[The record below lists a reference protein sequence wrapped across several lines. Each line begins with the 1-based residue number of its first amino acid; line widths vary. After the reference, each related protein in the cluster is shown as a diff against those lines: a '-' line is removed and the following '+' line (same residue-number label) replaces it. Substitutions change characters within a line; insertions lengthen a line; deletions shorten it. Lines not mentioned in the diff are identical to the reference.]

1 MRDIYNL
8 INETSSDVSC
18 LKKNRLTEE
27 EKASVLCFIR
37 EQEKNTKAASAA
49 GREAGTIVRAAAD
62 RNKDHEN
69 MTKISSTH
77 KRRKNH
83 MRRSTKRK
91 AIAAAA
97 VAAAVLV
104 GGTAYAAVH
113 WSRGLSESMHITEE
127 QKTELEKTDI
137 VSFVGQSVTK
147 GDVTVSTEQC
157 IVDNYCAYISFR
169 VSGYQIG
176 EGQEPGF
183 GTINVSVDGKADMDE
198 NSNFNWV
205 GSFYNG
211 IVMGPNGEAAYADGT
226 TPDGDITE
234 RFVQDDGSM
243 EFILILST
251 NEKGLF
257 INKPVHV
264 EFNGLGTVAK
274 AAYTPD
280 LEENFAFD
288 WTFTGSSEAKEIDL
302 NEVLGDSGATV
313 THTEI
318 SPVSFCV
325 TYEFPRVEIPTEAV
339 DENGNVIPMTEY
351 KEPPAPKGVRMKDGT
366 MYPYLL
372 CGPGSMGYESKD
384 SDTYCCR
391 LSTDRVIDPDQ
402 VESILFLK
410 SVPEGEGVLTEENFY
425 MVPVN

>member
-1 MRDIYNL
+1 
-8 INETSSDVSC
+8 
-18 LKKNRLTEE
+18 
-27 EKASVLCFIR
+27 
-37 EQEKNTKAASAA
+37 
-49 GREAGTIVRAAAD
+49 
-62 RNKDHEN
+62 
-69 MTKISSTH
+69 
-77 KRRKNH
+77 

-91 AIAAAA
+91 VIAAAA

-104 GGTAYAAVH
+104 SGTAYAAVH

-176 EGQEPGF
+176 EGEEPGF
-183 GTINVSVDGKADMDE
+183 DTIDVSLDGVSDMDE
-198 NSNFNWV
+198 NSNFNWC

-211 IVMGPNGEAAYADGT
+211 LVSGPDGRAVYADGSAI
-226 TPDGDITE
+226 PEEGNIE
-234 RFVQDDGSM
+234 KFVQDDGSM

-251 NEKGLF
+251 GEKGLF

-264 EFNGLGTVAK
+264 EFTGLGTVAK
-274 AAYTPD
+274 AEYAPV
-280 LEENFAFD
+280 LEDSFAFD
-288 WTFTGSSEAKEIDL
+288 WTFAGSSEAKEVDL

-313 THTEI
+313 THAEI

-325 TYEFPRVEIPTEAV
+325 TYDFPRIEVPIEAE
-339 DENGNVIPMTEY
+339 DENGNVIERTEY
-351 KEPPAPKGVRMKDGT
+351 KEPPAPMGVRMKDGT
-366 MYPYLL
+366 MYPYLFA
-372 CGPGSMGYESKD
+372 GPGSLGYESED
-384 SDTYCCR
+384 SDKYIYR
-391 LSTDRVIDPDQ
+391 LGTDRVIDPEQ

-410 SVPEGEGVLTEENFY
+410 SSPEGEGGLTEENFY

>member
-18 LKKNRLTEE
+18 LKKDHLTKE
-27 EKASVLCFIR
+27 EKASVLSFIR
-37 EQEKNTKAASAA
+37 EQEQSAAAAA
-49 GREAGTIVRAAAD
+49 GRRTGSAAAAD
-62 RNKDHEN
+62 RKKEYEN
-69 MTKISSTH
+69 ITKISSTQK
-77 KRRKNH
+77 KRGDH

-97 VAAAVLV
+97 VAAAVFV

-113 WSRGLSESMHITEE
+113 WSRGLTESMHITEE

-169 VSGYQIG
+169 VDGYQIG

-183 GTINVSVDGKADMDE
+183 DTIDVSLDGKGAMDE
-198 NSNFNWV
+198 GAHFNWV

-211 IVMGPNGEAAYADGT
+211 VVTGPNGEAVYADGSPID
-226 TPDGDITE
+226 PDHME
-234 RFVQDDGSM
+234 KFVQEDGSM

-264 EFNGLGTVAK
+264 EFTGLGTVEK
-274 AAYTPD
+274 AAYTPG

-288 WTFTGSSEAKEIDL
+288 WTFAGSSEAKEIDL

-313 THTEI
+313 THVEI
-318 SPVSFCV
+318 SPVSICV
-325 TYEFPRVEIPTEAV
+325 NYDFPRVEIPIEAE
-339 DENGNVIPMTEY
+339 DENGNAIERTEY
-351 KEPPAPKGVRMKDGT
+351 KEPPAPMGLRMKDGS
-366 MYPYLL
+366 MYPYLFG
-372 CGPGSMGYESKD
+372 GPGSFGYESED
-384 SDTYCCR
+384 SDNYCCH
-391 LSTDRVIDPDQ
+391 LSADRVIDPDQ

-410 SVPEGEGVLTEENFY
+410 SSPEGEGNLTEENFY